1 VSERSVFRHST
12 DATSRLLEAS
22 GTNQVTNAAAAT
34 GLAAPR
40 CCTPRRTWHNLRMPD
55 YLISVRTGHPDFLDL
70 PWERSIVDWDT
81 ARLLDLPKGI
91 SRHEVRFL
99 GYDEGIYVVKELPT
113 RPAKNDYDV
122 LRALEDQQAPAVT
135 AVGLVEGRSGDLH
148 EEASAALITR
158 YVDFSFSYHELLEGP
173 GFGRRR
179 RQMLAAFASL
189 LVELHLAGCFWGDC
203 SLSNV
208 LYRYDAMA
216 IEAIMVDAETA
227 AMHPTLSDG
236 QRTED
241 LEIMVVNVAG
251 GMSNIAAMQGV
262 DIDHADLALGEEIA
276 EWYRWL
282 WSEASDEMVIG
293 VDERYKITERI
304 GRLNEIGFTVD
315 HIDLVPTGDGS
326 KLRMRP
332 VVGGRVYNANRLR
345 ELAGVDA
352 SERQARQILGDL
364 HHYRAR
370 SEIASPGSSVLS
382 AIQWR
387 VNVLE
392 PMLERLRD
400 VNPQGD
406 PIQGY
411 CDLLHFRYMISVD
424 AGYDIDTETAF
435 GLWLEAGR
443 PGFPTEPDVAP
454 PVDDEAAGSGA

>member
-1 VSERSVFRHST
+1 MQRN
-12 DATSRLLEAS
+12 S
-22 GTNQVTNAAAAT
+22 G
-34 GLAAPR
+34 LD
-40 CCTPRRTWHNLRMPD
+40 TWHNRRVPD
-55 YLISVRTGHPDFLDL
+55 YTISVRTGHPDFLDL
-70 PWERSIVDWDT
+70 PWKRSIVDWDS

-99 GYDEGIYVVKELPT
+99 GYDEGIYAVKELPT
-113 RPAKNDYDV
+113 RPAMNDYEV

-135 AVGLVEGRSGDLH
+135 AVGLVEGRTGDPH
-148 EEASAALITR
+148 DEASAALITR

-189 LVELHLAGCFWGDC
+189 LVELHLAGCYWGDC

-227 AMHPTLSDG
+227 AMHPSLSDG
-236 QRTED
+236 QRNDD
-241 LEIMVVNVAG
+241 LEIMIVNVAG
-251 GMSNIAAMQGV
+251 GMSNIAAMHGV

-276 EWYRWL
+276 DWYRWL
-282 WSEASDEMVIG
+282 WGEASDEIVIG
-293 VDERYKITERI
+293 ADERYKITERI
-304 GRLNEIGFTVD
+304 SRLNELGFTVD
-315 HIDLVPTGDGS
+315 HIDLVATGDGS

-332 VVGGRVYNANRLR
+332 VVGGRVYSATQLR
-345 ELAGVDA
+345 ELTGVDA

-364 HHYRAR
+364 HHYRATGG
-370 SEIASPGSSVLS
+370 GSRIPPVVS

-387 VNVLE
+387 VNRLE
-392 PMLERLRD
+392 PMLERLRTL
-400 VNPQGD
+400 NPQGD

-411 CDLLHFRYMISVD
+411 CDLLHFRYMASANAGLDIS
-424 AGYDIDTETAF
+424 TESAF
-435 GLWLEAGR
+435 DMWVEAGQ

-454 PVDDEAAGSGA
+454 PDDPPSQGPGRD